1 MIPAY
6 FQVPDRQL
14 KLTFEYMDKK
24 LMNVRLH
31 LMVKLFVIMGYFLNS
46 QLFPAS
52 KSPLNTRR
60 IVPVGVII
68 TGSLNID
75 CGLIF

>member
-1 MIPAY
+1 MKSAY

-14 KLTFEYMDKK
+14 NLTFGYMDKK
-24 LMNVRLH
+24 LMNVRTH
-31 LMVKLFVIMGYFLNS
+31 LMIKFIVIMRSLLNS